1 MAILKDPESVAFEIT
16 EGRMSLTF
24 NDLMG
29 TSYYSLRELL
39 QNLITS
45 KQNIRHASNAHN
57 GNGVTKETDFK
68 LQHIDHALSLLND
81 YIKENYIL

>member
-16 EGRMSLTF
+16 EGMMILKF

-39 QNLITS
+39 RNLITS
-45 KQNIRHASNAHN
+45 KQNIRYKANAHN
-57 GNGVTKETDFK
+57 GNAVTEETGFK
-68 LQHIDHALSLLND
+68 LQRIDHALSVLND
-81 YIKENYIL
+81 YLKENYTL